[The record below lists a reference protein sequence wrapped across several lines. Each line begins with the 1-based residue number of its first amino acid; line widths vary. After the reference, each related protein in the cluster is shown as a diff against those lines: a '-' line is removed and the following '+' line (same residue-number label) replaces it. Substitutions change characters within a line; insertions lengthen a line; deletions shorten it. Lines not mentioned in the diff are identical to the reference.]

1 MMIKSISPYELVK
14 VLLIGVF
21 FGYQIGRWRYKRM
34 KAFEFA
40 NLRFGDLG
48 DKKGIKL

>member
-1 MMIKSISPYELVK
+1 MIPDVSPYELIK
-14 VLLIGVF
+14 VLVLGFF
-21 FGYQIGRWRYKRM
+21 FGYIVGKWRHRRAKIYQ
-34 KAFEFA
+34 FT